1 MFLKTIVNFKAYL
14 KEIKEVYGVNDQR
27 EKKILIITDN
37 K

>member
-27 EKKILIITDN
+27 KKILIVTDN

>member
-27 EKKILIITDN
+27 KKNTDN
-37 K
+37 NW